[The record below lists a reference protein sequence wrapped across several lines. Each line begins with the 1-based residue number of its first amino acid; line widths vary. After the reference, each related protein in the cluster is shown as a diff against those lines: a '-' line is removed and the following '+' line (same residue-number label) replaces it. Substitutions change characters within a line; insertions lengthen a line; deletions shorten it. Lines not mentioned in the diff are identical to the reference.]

1 MIFWQEQRLLGDK
14 TLVEQGGNR
23 LKKLCLAIFTMV
35 LILVITGCS
44 KLEPMT
50 FEEIYSG
57 DLTEVSKIE
66 IRHGNGELKEI
77 TDQSF
82 INSWLDSIKN
92 IVFDP
97 SINQEGQVGSLY
109 NVDLFDG
116 KNLTLS
122 FSTTQIN
129 DFYYNENEQILEKLH
144 SLFNEN

>member
-57 DLTEVSKIE
+57 DLSEVSKIE

-77 TDQSF
+77 TDQSI
-82 INSWLDSIKN
+82 INSWLDSLKN
-92 IVFDP
+92 IVFEP
-97 SINQEGQVGSLY
+97 STNQDGQVGYLY
-109 NVDLFDG
+109 NVSLFEEEI
-116 KNLTLS
+116 LTLS
-122 FSTTQIN
+122 FSTSQIN
-129 DFYYNENEQILEKLH
+129 DFYYNENEQILERLH
-144 SLFNEN
+144 SLFIEN

>member
-57 DLTEVSKIE
+57 DLSEVSKIE
-66 IRHGNGELKEI
+66 IRHGNGELKVI
-77 TDQSF
+77 TDQSI

-92 IVFDP
+92 IVFEP
-97 SINQEGQVGSLY
+97 STNQEGQVGSLY
-109 NVDLFDG
+109 NVNLFEEEI
-116 KNLTLS
+116 LTLS

>member
-1 MIFWQEQRLLGDK
+1 M
-14 TLVEQGGNR
+14 
-23 LKKLCLAIFTMV
+23 KKLCLAIFTMV

-77 TDQSF
+77 TDQSI

-92 IVFDP
+92 IVFEP
-97 SINQEGQVGSLY
+97 STNQEGQVGSLY
-109 NVDLFDG
+109 NVSLFEEEI
-116 KNLTLS
+116 LTLS

>member
-1 MIFWQEQRLLGDK
+1 M
-14 TLVEQGGNR
+14 
-23 LKKLCLAIFTMV
+23 KKLCLGIFALV

-57 DLTEVSKIE
+57 DLSEVSKIE
-66 IRHGNGELKEI
+66 IRYGNGELKVI
-77 TDQSF
+77 TDQSI

-92 IVFDP
+92 ILFEP
-97 SINQEGQVGSLY
+97 STNQEGQVGSLY
-109 NVDLFDG
+109 NVDLFEG

-129 DFYYNENEQILEKLH
+129 DFYYNENEQILERLN
-144 SLFNEN
+144 SLFSEN

>member
-1 MIFWQEQRLLGDK
+1 M
-14 TLVEQGGNR
+14 
-23 LKKLCLAIFTMV
+23 KKLCLAIFTMV

-109 NVDLFDG
+109 NVNLFEEEI
-116 KNLTLS
+116 LTLS

>member
-1 MIFWQEQRLLGDK
+1 M
-14 TLVEQGGNR
+14 
-23 LKKLCLAIFTMV
+23 KKLCLGIFAMV

-57 DLTEVSKIE
+57 DLSEVSKIE

-77 TDQSF
+77 TDQSI
-82 INSWLDSIKN
+82 INSWLDSLKN
-92 IVFDP
+92 IVFEP
-97 SINQEGQVGSLY
+97 STNQDGQVGYLY
-109 NVDLFDG
+109 NVSLFEEEI
-116 KNLTLS
+116 LTLS

-129 DFYYNENEQILEKLH
+129 DVYYNENEQVLQQLH

>member
-1 MIFWQEQRLLGDK
+1 
-14 TLVEQGGNR
+14 
-23 LKKLCLAIFTMV
+23 MV

-57 DLTEVSKIE
+57 DLSEVSKIE

-77 TDQSF
+77 TDQSI
-82 INSWLDSIKN
+82 INSWLDSLKN
-92 IVFDP
+92 IVFEP
-97 SINQEGQVGSLY
+97 STNQDGQVGYLY
-109 NVDLFDG
+109 NVSLFEEEI
-116 KNLTLS
+116 LTLS

-129 DFYYNENEQILEKLH
+129 DVYYNENEQVLQQLH